1 LMRTSTTTLATFTLD
16 GRLVRLKRFKTPLRK
31 ILTHRIWVERI
42 QKRYAKSWRFI
53 KGVKRAIERH
63 GERIRNISWGY
74 PHKIGDLIAGLALRH
89 RSVVVLEELEGLREN
104 SNKGR
109 EFNKKLAHW
118 FYRRMQFCVEYEA
131 RERGL
136 EAFRANPRGTSSK
149 CPRCSSRLAGS
160 SYRTLRCRN
169 CGFIGDRDVIAT
181 VNLYRRFL
189 SKHPRCGGLG
199 VPLNAPSRCRPK
211 KGWGKPV
218 QASKIPIVT
227 KR

>member
-1 LMRTSTTTLATFTLD
+1 MRTSTTTLATFTLD

-160 SYRTLRCRN
+160 SYRILRCRN

-181 VNLYRRFL
+181 VNLIQ
-189 SKHPRCGGLG
+189 K
-199 VPLNAPSRCRPK
+199 VPL
-211 KGWGKPV
+211 
-218 QASKIPIVT
+218 
-227 KR
+227 